1 LTRIALLAV
10 TAFTA
15 MAGTLSTARS
25 EPAPPPAC
33 VYKSET
39 YGEGAYLY
47 PNRLLLLTCAVD
59 AGRPLWKVVPT
70 SKLNDLREQGS
81 NLAIATSPGP
91 VDTQIS
97 SPPKSP
103 ESGVQPK
110 CFAVNGK
117 RYCQ

>member
-1 LTRIALLAV
+1 METIILTRIALLAV

-15 MAGTLSTARS
+15 MAGASSAAHS
-25 EPAPPPAC
+25 EPAPSPVC
-33 VYKSET
+33 FYKSES

-47 PNRLLLLTCAVD
+47 PNRLLLLTCVVD
-59 AGRPLWKVVPT
+59 AGRPQWKVVPT

-81 NLAIATSPGP
+81 NLAAATTPGP
-91 VDTQIS
+91 TDTQIN

-110 CFAVNGK
+110 CFAV
-117 RYCQ
+117 

>member
-1 LTRIALLAV
+1 MTRIALLAA
-10 TAFTA
+10 TTFIALS
-15 MAGTLSTARS
+15 GTLSAARS
-25 EPAPPPAC
+25 EPVSSPVC

-70 SKLNDLREQGS
+70 GKLNDLRAQGS
-81 NLAIATSPGP
+81 NLAAATSPAP
-91 VDTQIS
+91 TDTQIS
-97 SPPKSP
+97 NPPKLP

-110 CFAVNGK
+110 CLTANGN

>member
-1 LTRIALLAV
+1 
-10 TAFTA
+10 
-15 MAGTLSTARS
+15 MSGTLSAARS
-25 EPAPPPAC
+25 EPASSPVC

-70 SKLNDLREQGS
+70 SRLNDLRAQGS
-81 NLAIATSPGP
+81 NLAAATSPTP
-91 VDTQIS
+91 TDTQIS
-97 SPPKSP
+97 NPPKSTD
-103 ESGVQPK
+103 SGTQPK